1 MWRLVGSLICTA
13 LITFASGFH
22 LASNGSVNTRL
33 AQGRQHYHK
42 NVSSLALVDILSW
55 RQKFLLSFHN
65 CTLWMQNNTAIS
77 EDERNEVELLLKNE
91 NITAYKK
98 AVLAHAEL
106 EPNASLVINETI
118 SCFNK
123 LANIGHKLERLNRV
137 RHKFVLRPL
146 VHRPTAH
153 KAYHRRHYD
162 IEKVLSHWQLRKLH
176 SYLAKTGDSESI
188 IKAFRHHFGQF
199 PMTTQLHL
207 IDEFFRYSRPLYRS
221 GRHQKQRRDTQRQ
234 TSKSKR
240 SSTSNNL
247 DHHPKA
253 LSMVTEI
260 GRERQMLLEKAN
272 AYLRGLDG
280 RTRKKT
286 EQLIALCARLADEIL
301 GDENTLSLRGTY
313 KVGATDTDIEKRLGE
328 AISKLEKKYKQAND
342 QVASTC
348 RLVFGFRNR
357 FSREINN
364 SFLNETYLYW
374 LNVNETD
381 EIERMRDTGAS
392 EPEVLVKLSD
402 FYSRLN
408 STMQRNVSAELMPF
422 CNEYV
427 KRVVGEQGF
436 KELRSVHEE
445 SMSIEQLT
453 KKYAE
458 LIDALT
464 SEQQRLN
471 AERVGLFCKK
481 IYRLTKFDPTYLTT
495 WLTVEEKRE
504 LQYMIQDPDI
514 NDQAVYD
521 RLFEFYK
528 STEGEK
534 RNDAKEIIES
544 GCKWF
549 ISHMLGEDIA
559 DRIEDQRLSGN
570 FSAQVLSATLAKHVS
585 EIENEKQRIKTQ
597 KTLRICERIYLGYT
611 GNCFCNGHSSTC
623 DSLTHFCVGCADNT
637 DGIECENCAAGYV
650 GSGLLG
656 AEGCFEMNNNNSSTI
671 CNCQGDSSHC
681 DENGHCLPLSDIINN
696 HQRPISTDM

>member
-1 MWRLVGSLICTA
+1 TFIDMWRFVGSLICTA
-13 LITFASGFH
+13 LITFAS
-22 LASNGSVNTRL
+22 
-33 AQGRQHYHK
+33 
-42 NVSSLALVDILSW
+42 NVSSLALTDSLSW
-55 RQKFLLSFHN
+55 RQKSLLSFHN
-65 CTLWMQNNTAIS
+65 CALWMLNNTAIS
-77 EDERNEVELLLKNE
+77 DDERNEVELLLINE
-91 NITAYKK
+91 NITAYRK
-98 AVLAHAEL
+98 AVLAYAEL

-123 LANIGHKLERLNRV
+123 LANIGHKLERLNRA

-146 VHRPTAH
+146 VHRPFAH
-153 KAYHRRHYD
+153 KTYDRRHYD
-162 IEKVLSHWQLRKLH
+162 IEKVLSHWQVRKLH

-199 PMTTQLHL
+199 PMTTQSHL
-207 IDEFFRYSRPLYRS
+207 IDEFFHYSPSLRRS
-221 GRHQKQRRDTQRQ
+221 GHQRRETQRQ

-247 DHHPKA
+247 DRHQKS
-253 LSMVTEI
+253 LSVITEI
-260 GRERQMLLEKAN
+260 EHEHKMLLEKAN
-272 AYLRGLDG
+272 AYLQRLDG
-280 RTRKKT
+280 RTRRQKT
-286 EQLIALCARLADEIL
+286 EQVIALCARLADRIF
-301 GDENTLSLRGTY
+301 GDEKTLGFRG
-313 KVGATDTDIEKRLGE
+313 KHQVGATDIDIERRLGE

-364 SFLNETYLYW
+364 AFLNETYLYW

-392 EPEVLVKLSD
+392 EPELLVKLSD

-427 KRVVGEQGF
+427 KRVVGEEGF

-453 KKYAE
+453 KKYTE
-458 LIDALT
+458 LIDALS
-464 SEQQRLN
+464 SEQQRVN

-481 IYRLTKFDPTYLTT
+481 IYRLTKFDSTYLTT
-495 WLTVEEKRE
+495 WLTAEEKRE

-521 RLFEFYK
+521 RLLEFYK

-559 DRIEDQRLSGN
+559 DRIEDQRQSGN
-570 FSAQVLSATLAKHVS
+570 FSAQMLSATLAKHVS

-597 KTLRICERIYLGYT
+597 KTLRICERIYLGYA
-611 GNCFCNGHSSTC
+611 GDCFCNGHSSIC
-623 DSLTHFCVGCADNT
+623 DSLTHFCVGCEDNT

-656 AEGCFEMNNNNSSTI
+656 AEGCFEMNYNNSSTI

-681 DENGHCLPLSDIINN
+681 DESGHCLPLSDIINN
-696 HQRPISTDM
+696 HQRSISTDM